1 MNQDIPRGS
10 IHWSMVSLSAKYIII
25 IYQFMAV

>member
-25 IYQFMAV
+25 YQFMAV